1 MGSDGDLSIIILNY
15 FQVGTKPRQW
25 RVWYQTFITCQ
36 SVSQSASLATQGGS
50 IVFPLTSLAWP
61 GWQCLLGQR
70 DFNESWGDI
79 SGLLAGQRTTK
90 LGFWQIGIGIYVFII
105 LCDDGFMTFL
115 FFNLSQ
121 SEWRNNIWITFT
133 FRSPVVTQS
142 LFYPGL
148 CILQSPL
155 SSRYIIT
162 DIVLIIPDMLEVV

>member
-1 MGSDGDLSIIILNY
+1 MCDGQRWGLLNY
-15 FQVGTKPRQW
+15 NSQLFPGRNKAETMEGVISDIHHLP
-25 RVWYQTFITCQ
+25 VSQ
-36 SVSQSASLATQGGS
+36 SVSQSRHTRRLHC
-50 IVFPLTSLAWP
+50 FPLDQPGLAWP

-148 CILQSPL
+148 CILHSSSPP
-155 SSRYIIT
+155 SAP
-162 DIVLIIPDMLEVV
+162 DIL